1 VNNDEKIANAYLKS
15 LGFQKLEF
23 EPNGNIP
30 PDFSLNEKIGIEV
43 RRLNKYFNGE
53 PLEKIEFG

>member
-1 VNNDEKIANAYLKS
+1 MNKDEKIANTYLKS

-30 PDFSLNEKIGIEV
+30 PDFTINKKIGVEV
-43 RRLNKYFNGE
+43 RRLNKYFNDE
-53 PLEKIEFG
+53 